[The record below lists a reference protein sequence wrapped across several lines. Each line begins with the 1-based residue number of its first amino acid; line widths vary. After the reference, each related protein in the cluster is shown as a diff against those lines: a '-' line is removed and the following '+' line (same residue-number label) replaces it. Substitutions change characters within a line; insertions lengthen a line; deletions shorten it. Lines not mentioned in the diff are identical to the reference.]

1 MSNDACKVLAKQ
13 IEVEKRYMTGLRQLI
28 SVLADLADK
37 RTSILIAAGYIKTLG
52 YDILA
57 VAGIIGAATKK
68 KLIGRI
74 MGVIAALAGGSS
86 RFTGRLSERTLLEDK
101 DYRTVQGMIDE
112 AMREFM
118 AADRR
123 MRQLRREYKELGC
136 EVKYGS
142 AP

>member
-1 MSNDACKVLAKQ
+1 MSQDPCKVLVEQ
-13 IEVEKRYMTGLRQLI
+13 IEAEKQYMTGLRDVI
-28 SVLADLADK
+28 GVLSDLAAK
-37 RTSILIAAGYIKTLG
+37 RATIAIAADYIKTLG
-52 YDILA
+52 YDILT

-86 RFTGRLSERTLLEDK
+86 RFTGRLSERTFLEDE

-112 AMREFM
+112 AEREFLK
-118 AADRR
+118 AERR
-123 MRQLRREYKELGC
+123 MRQRRKAYYELGC